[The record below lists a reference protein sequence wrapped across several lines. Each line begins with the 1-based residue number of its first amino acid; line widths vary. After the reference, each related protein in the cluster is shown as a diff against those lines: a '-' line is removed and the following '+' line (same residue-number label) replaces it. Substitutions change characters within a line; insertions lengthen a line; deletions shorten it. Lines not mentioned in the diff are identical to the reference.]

1 MEVTPVPFEALTT
14 TPAGEPSAR
23 IRQRVMAAR
32 QRQQERFKEVPGI
45 HCNAQMDSRQLHT
58 FVQPDA
64 ESLGM
69 LRQAMQTLD
78 LTARAYERILRVAR
92 TIADLAGSE
101 RVTAAHIGEAIGY
114 RRLDRKGWGE

>member
-1 MEVTPVPFEALTT
+1 M
-14 TPAGEPSAR
+14 
-23 IRQRVMAAR
+23 
-32 QRQQERFKEVPGI
+32 
-45 HCNAQMDSRQLHT
+45 
-58 FVQPDA
+58 QPDA